1 MAHVRLRVL
10 ALGLVLL
17 WCAHVAG
24 QTQGGGSPE
33 RPRQTASQPSGGARP
48 VTAAP
53 LYRDTWYD
61 SVLRQFNPD
70 HRNWGDWIEER
81 RQALLD
87 ASARNPHFKY
97 SLVSTV
103 LLLMALGAWAKALS
117 DLSRTKCMFGEQLT
131 EALRHDQYSR
141 EGAREAIRRYNEH
154 IDKCNRVIEAQEA
167 GLPSAGAGNTEA
179 ESLRRQL
186 EEVRAE
192 CDAATRERNNL
203 QAELKQTSAT
213 VADLSI
219 RLSRSGAKGNG
230 NSEGPPSSSDANSS
244 ELMQHINRLQQQLY
258 AEREKNK
265 RLKGG

>member
-1 MAHVRLRVL
+1 MAHVRLSVPM
-10 ALGLVLL
+10 LGVALL
-17 WCAHVAG
+17 WCALVPG
-24 QTQGGGSPE
+24 QTQGERSPAYA
-33 RPRQTASQPSGGARP
+33 RQPASQPSTGVRP

-61 SVLRQFNPD
+61 FVVRQFNPD
-70 HRNWGDWIEER
+70 HRDWGDWIEER

-87 ASARNPHFKY
+87 ASARNPYFKY
-97 SLVSTV
+97 SLVSTF
-103 LLLMALGAWAKALS
+103 LLLMALGALAKALS
-117 DLSRTKCMFGEQLT
+117 DLSKTKCLFAEKLGQ
-131 EALRHDQYSR
+131 ALRHDQYSR

-167 GLPSAGAGNTEA
+167 GLPSAGAGTTEA

-186 EEVRAE
+186 EEARTQ
-192 CDAATRERNNL
+192 CDAATRERGNL

-213 VADLSI
+213 VADLSL
-219 RLSRSGAKGNG
+219 RLSHSGAKGNG
-230 NSEGPPSSSDANSS
+230 SSEGAASSSDTGSS